1 MKLLYTAA
9 LCLCVLTTVIPVGC
23 ERSERHSRTF
33 YTEVRSVDKLVL
45 AQMTISKMATVEDL
59 KLEEAEGL
67 RQTVEALGDAVK
79 IGTRKG
85 AYSYDTYMRAF
96 IDMSALAE
104 DDVTIDEKSKSITID
119 LPPVQTELAGRD
131 AAIREDHYR
140 VTGLRSDID
149 ARERAGIKEKMNT
162 ALKRE
167 LDTDPAFRDRLVEQ
181 ARVKARAFFSSL
193 GEAEGYTVTVNFKN

>member
-9 LCLCVLTTVIPVGC
+9 LCLCVLTTGIPVGC
-23 ERSERHSRTF
+23 ERSEGQSRTF
-33 YTEVRSVDKLVL
+33 YTDVRSVDKLVL

-104 DDVTIDEKSKSITID
+104 DDVTVDEKSKSITID
-119 LPPVQTELAGRD
+119 LPPIQTELAGRD
-131 AAIREDHYR
+131 AGIREDHYR

-149 ARERAGIKEKMNT
+149 AKERAEIKEKMNA

-167 LDTDPAFRDRLVEQ
+167 LETNPAFRTRLVEQ
-181 ARVKARAFFSSL
+181 ARAKARAFFTSL
-193 GEAEGYTVTVNFKN
+193 GEAHGYTVTVNFK